1 MLALIIFE
9 WITIAGLAFLGT
21 KIFAEGLRRENEN
34 LSLDISGLFMV
45 GFAVVWAL
53 GAVESGG
60 SLIASVAGMVLGF
73 GNPGF

>member
-1 MLALIIFE
+1 MLAIAVIE
-9 WITIAGLAFLGT
+9 WTLIAGLAFLGV

-34 LSLDISGLFMV
+34 LSLDISGLIMV

-60 SLIASVAGMVLGF
+60 SLIASVCWSGF
-73 GNPGF
+73 GGEG